1 MKSFLLLVA
10 ALSAS
15 VHFARGQQ
23 WQHLEDLS
31 TGYASA
37 LFAGDD
43 KFYAAIGER
52 IYYTATDGSQWDSSA
67 VVPYAFDF
75 IPALHVAGGRI
86 FVGTSLDGVFSSNN
100 LGQSWQSDN
109 AGLNGL
115 GAMSISGFARRG
127 DSLYAAT
134 QGAKVFVKKISTNS
148 AWSAYSTGLPWGNI
162 ESITHID
169 GVLYAGAGANATV
182 SRQQYPGHTWT
193 EHAFD
198 QFNEEINM
206 FLGAIRSGEALLAV
220 GSGGLYR
227 STDNGFHWTRHNP
240 GTGLLGAARFVKT
253 GNRVIVLLAKSTGLS
268 FIQYTDDEGLSWH
281 NFAPALT
288 GSAGYDLAFFN
299 GQLYAG
305 RSNGLWRLPLT
316 TRAEEPNR
324 SRFEV
329 GQNFPNPFSAGTTIP
344 VTLKEQSPLELTVL
358 DPTGRIVRMLWRGE
372 KPPGVH
378 HFEWDASGLPAG
390 IYFYRITASG
400 QTETRRMLVIH

>member
-1 MKSFLLLVA
+1 MKILLLVT
-10 ALSAS
+10 ALLPAS
-15 VHFARGQQ
+15 VRFACAQQ
-23 WQHLEDLS
+23 WQHLEALPA
-31 TGYASA
+31 GYASA
-37 LFAGDD
+37 LFGGDD

-67 VVPYAFDF
+67 VVPYAFNF
-75 IPALHVAGGRI
+75 IPALHVADGHI
-86 FVGTSLDGVFSSNN
+86 FVGTSVNGVFSSTN

-115 GAMSISGFARRG
+115 GALSIAGFAQRG
-127 DSLYAAT
+127 DSLYVAT

-148 AWSAYSTGLPWGNI
+148 AWSAYSTGLPWHNI
-162 ESITHID
+162 ESITHMD

-182 SRQQYPGHTWT
+182 SRQQYPGHAWT

-198 QFNEEINM
+198 QFNGEISM
-206 FLGAIRSGEALLAV
+206 FLGVIRSGETLLAA

-227 STDNGFHWTRHNP
+227 NTDNGFHWTHYNP

-253 GNRVIVLLAKSTGLS
+253 GNRVIALLVKPSGLS
-268 FIQYTDDEGLSWH
+268 FIQYTDNEGLSWH
-281 NFAPALT
+281 NFAPVLS

-305 RSNGLWRLPLT
+305 RSNGLWRLSLT

-324 SRFEV
+324 SRFQI
-329 GQNFPNPFSAGTTIP
+329 GQNFPNPFSNGTTIP
-344 VTLKEQSPLELTVL
+344 VTLQEQSLLEVTVF
-358 DPTGRIVRMLWRGE
+358 DPAGRIVQTLWRGE
-372 KPPGVH
+372 KPPGAH
-378 HFEWDASGLPAG
+378 HFEWDAAGLPAG
-390 IYFYRITASG
+390 IYFYRITVSG